1 MMLETARPFIDIA
14 EPVASALADGRPV
27 VALESTIITH
37 GMPFPENAAMAA
49 AVEQIIRD
57 DGAVPATIAVVDGR
71 LKVGL
76 SEAER
81 NALAQVSGAMKLS
94 RADLGFAVAERR
106 TGGTT
111 VAATMIVAA
120 LAGIKV
126 FATGGIGGV
135 HKGAE
140 KSFDISAD
148 LDELARTPVIVV
160 SAGAKAILDIEKT
173 LEVLETRG
181 VPVVAYRADMMPAF
195 WSRTSRFKAP
205 LRLDEAADIA
215 RFYRTRP
222 ALGLEGGLLVANP
235 VEAKDEIA
243 AETMAVHI
251 AAAQA
256 AAEKDGISGKAVTP
270 FLLSKI
276 LELTA
281 GASLKTNIALV
292 ENNARLAAKDRAGSL
307 ASALYPPPCGSVKA
321 PASPHAS
328 APSDNAHAAYSRRSR
343 AAPP

>member
-1 MMLETARPFIDIA
+1 M
-14 EPVASALADGRPV
+14 
-27 VALESTIITH
+27 ALESTIITH
-37 GMPFPENAAMAA
+37 GMPFPENAEMAA
-49 AVEQIIRD
+49 AVEQIVLD
-57 DGAVPATIAVVDGR
+57 GGAVPATIAVVDGR

-181 VPVVAYRADMMPAF
+181 VPVVAYRSDVMPAF
-195 WSRTSRFKAP
+195 WSRTSPFRAP

-215 RFYRTRP
+215 RFYKTRR
-222 ALGLEGGLLVANP
+222 ALGLEGGMLVANP
-235 VEAKDEIA
+235 VGAEDEIA
-243 AETMAVHI
+243 ADKMAVHI

-256 AAEKDGISGKAVTP
+256 AAEKEKISGKAVTP

-292 ENNARLAAKDRAGSL
+292 ENNARLAARIARE
-307 ASALYPPPCGSVKA
+307 V
-321 PASPHAS
+321 
-328 APSDNAHAAYSRRSR
+328 
-343 AAPP
+343 